1 MAARLLPLQLSLSL
15 NSFSQTHHT
24 LYTFCSHSRCP
35 FIGNNGATSSYSS
48 STKVAANSISS
59 STMVAANSQ
68 WLVLSICCTCND
80 NKPNNHPICH
90 SCGATVLLL
99 LQHRLAS
106 CSSSKLTILRASVA
120 EFTGTR
126 QTFQSPESPKHT
138 FSHTKGSLQPDGLP
152 LHI

>member
-15 NSFSQTHHT
+15 YCLHILTT
-24 LYTFCSHSRCP
+24 LCTFCSLKTCLFYCLHLLCCQHWWP
-35 FIGNNGATSSYSS
+35 PTPAH
-48 STKVAANSISS
+48 

-68 WLVLSICCTCND
+68 WLVPSINLLHING
-80 NKPNNHPICH
+80 NKPNNHPLCY
-90 SCGATVLLL
+90 SCGATVRLL

-106 CSSSKLTILRASVA
+106 CSSSKLTIPRLSVA
-120 EFTGTR
+120 KFTGTR
-126 QTFQSPESPKHT
+126 HTFQSSESPKHT